1 MVRRHKPFI
10 AGFLVAYALAIFMPP
25 AKLLSM
31 GKGKGGGS

>member
-1 MVRRHKPFI
+1 MTKHKPFI
-10 AGFLVAYALAIFMPP
+10 AGFLVAYALAIFVPP